1 MSVVLFS
8 GGENGIVGYVGF
20 SGAFLEYIMDRVSFG
35 PKNKGR
41 RA

>member
-8 GGENGIVGYVGF
+8 GCENGILGYVGF
-20 SGAFLEYIMDRVSFG
+20 SGAFFEYIRDLVSFG
-35 PKNKGR
+35 PKNSY